1 MKISELISKLESAKN
16 TDGDLEVVILD
27 GFNGGGEPRTI
38 NLVSKRNVDDKDEY
52 DTDDIDTKSGDILV
66 IGYGCY

>member
-1 MKISELISKLESAKN
+1 MKISELISKLELVKN
-16 TDGDLEVVILD
+16 TDGDLEVAILD

-38 NLVSKRNVDDKDEY
+38 NLVSVQDIKDNDYE
-52 DTDDIDTKSGDILV
+52 TDDITTQEGRILS